1 MCAGICAGECEPL
14 HVDVCRSS
22 SVNIVLC
29 SSNSSSSGSAVAARP
44 TVYFPLWRTTSYQ
57 ISRRWLLACCPTTH
71 SRRIYR
77 PLSSACSWWL
87 TARWTTHTAPVINST
102 DDGCNNL
109 LYGIS
114 VDLPDSHT
122 EQMWQMTH
130 CFLPFTMAAP
140 TIMTERWATGFF
152 YNRGLCQYGSGDSPH
167 ILE

>member
-1 MCAGICAGECEPL
+1 MRAGICAGECEPL

-44 TVYFPLWRTTSYQ
+44 TVYFPFWRTTSYQ

-77 PLSSACSWWL
+77 PLSCACSWWL
-87 TARWTTHTAPVINST
+87 TAKWTTHTAPVINST

-122 EQMWQMTH
+122 RADVTDDTL
-130 CFLPFTMAAP
+130 FSPFHH
-140 TIMTERWATGFF
+140 G
-152 YNRGLCQYGSGDSPH
+152 SPH
-167 ILE
+167 NYDREMSHWSLLQ